1 MSLRHNDPVSVRTWG
16 HPVTEDRSTW
26 GRLLGAGIWL
36 VFLGNPLGEL
46 LDRPS
51 DWQKWL
57 GLLCLAGFV
66 VTYLYGLGLVRWFHV
81 NRHYATSALFVLTLL
96 VLFAGVV
103 PGAGDQSLTC
113 LVFVAALAV
122 STFRAWTGLLVAGT
136 LFVAVLVVGRTVDG
150 WSAHGNDFAI
160 LLATGAVWSFR
171 LAWQRQA
178 QLAQAEKE
186 LSDLAVEEERS
197 RIARDLHDILGH
209 SLTVIAVKSE
219 LGGKLLD
226 SDLERARAELE
237 DIQRLARDA
246 LADVRSTTSGLRS
259 LSLPREI
266 AAARSAL
273 ESAGIEPHLPTVAD
287 AVPSAVR
294 ELYAWTLRE
303 AVTNV
308 IRHSAATRCDVEMDG
323 EVLTVVDDGIGAAS
337 TRGDGNGL
345 EGLRQ
350 RVRQAGGTISTGPG
364 PGGRGFE
371 VRLVVP
377 A

>member
-1 MSLRHNDPVSVRTWG
+1 MSIESVGR
-16 HPVTEDRSTW
+16 DRSAW

-36 VFLGNPLGEL
+36 VFLGNPLGTL
-46 LDRPS
+46 LSRDG
-51 DWQKWL
+51 DWQEWL
-57 GLLCLAGFV
+57 GLTCLGAFV
-66 VTYLYGLGLVRWFHV
+66 VVYLGGLALTRWVHV
-81 NRHYATSALFVLTLL
+81 NGRYGTSVVLVAAML

-103 PGAGDQSLTC
+103 PGAGDQALTC
-113 LVFVAALAV
+113 IVFVAALAV
-122 STFRAWTGLLVAGT
+122 STFRAWSGLVAAGLLFVGVAVAG
-136 LFVAVLVVGRTVDG
+136 RSVDG
-150 WSAHGNDFAI
+150 WSAHGNDFAV

-171 LAWQRQA
+171 IGYQRQA
-178 QLAQAEKE
+178 ALARAERE

-219 LGGKLLD
+219 LSGKLLD
-226 SDLERARAELE
+226 ADPERARAELE

-308 IRHSAATRCDVEMDG
+308 IRHSSATRCDVEMSG
-323 EVLTVVDDGIGAAS
+323 TELRVLDDGVGPRAVA
-337 TRGDGNGL
+337 GDGNGL
-345 EGLRQ
+345 DGLRQ
-350 RVRQAGGTISTGPG
+350 RVRAAGGTVSTGPG
-364 PGGRGFE
+364 PDGHGFE
-371 VRLVVP
+371 LRLAVTS
-377 A
+377 